1 MSRHESY
8 PEQRFEMS
16 IRLSRTAGTL
26 IAAAG
31 ALAIA
36 GIGSQSDAATVN
48 LSNGTALGVGATS
61 YGTSSPDNNV
71 VNAAGGYITDTT
83 SSTMSNWLGGGTVN
97 STVANYSVTWYF
109 LGNEAANQDQ
119 LSLNSGT
126 FNFSTT
132 SGSLGAGNHNSN
144 LGPSTAYNSLIS
156 IGSTT
161 GSGANAPIS
170 FSLSDI
176 SAGGPTTS
184 DISGQTGFADIY
196 VNPMCGVS
204 VCGSSLSLLS
214 GWEVSTTATNWFAIG
229 YNDTGSS
236 DKDYDDLV
244 FVGEIT
250 ATPLPATLPLFA
262 GGLGFLGFLGK
273 RDRRK
278 NAAAIAAA

>member
-48 LSNGTALGVGATS
+48 LGNGTALGAGATS

-144 LGPSTAYNSLIS
+144 LGPSTAYDSLIS

-176 SAGGPTTS
+176 SAGGATS

-204 VCGSSLSLLS
+204 VCGSSLALLS
-214 GWEVSTTATNWFAIG
+214 GWQVSTTATNWFAIG

-250 ATPLPATLPLFA
+250 ATPLPAALPLFA

-273 RDRRK
+273 REKRK
-278 NAAAIAAA
+278 NDAAIAAA

>member
-1 MSRHESY
+1 
-8 PEQRFEMS
+8 
-16 IRLSRTAGTL
+16 
-26 IAAAG
+26 
-31 ALAIA
+31 
-36 GIGSQSDAATVN
+36 
-48 LSNGTALGVGATS
+48 
-61 YGTSSPDNNV
+61 
-71 VNAAGGYITDTT
+71 
-83 SSTMSNWLGGGTVN
+83 MSNWLGGGTVN

-144 LGPSTAYNSLIS
+144 LGPSTAYDSLIS

-176 SAGGPTTS
+176 SAGGRTTS

-204 VCGSSLSLLS
+204 VCGSSLALLS

-250 ATPLPATLPLFA
+250 ATPRPAHYRCLPAASASWVSLGNVTGGRTPLQSQPSSQSTCRDFGETAARRSFLFLPCP
-262 GGLGFLGFLGK
+262 
-273 RDRRK
+273 
-278 NAAAIAAA
+278 

>member
-1 MSRHESY
+1 
-8 PEQRFEMS
+8 MS

-48 LSNGTALGVGATS
+48 LSNGTALGAGATS

-144 LGPSTAYNSLIS
+144 LGPSTAYDSLIS

-204 VCGSSLSLLS
+204 VCGSSLALLS

-278 NAAAIAAA
+278 NAAAIAAV

>member
-144 LGPSTAYNSLIS
+144 LGPSTAYDSLIS